1 MKSLLNKI
9 YFINIILF
17 AFVACNNSL
26 NDCESK
32 SNPYGLKIINCIDD
46 YNKLIKENPEME
58 LIDLEKLIPN
68 IVLDIKYATKD
79 NFTKEIIYTEA
90 KAFARKPVA
99 EALKKVQD
107 SLAHHNLKIKI
118 YDAYRPY
125 AASVKFYE
133 VYPDSNFVANP
144 KYGSRHNRGCAVDLT
159 LLDLATGIEIPMP
172 TVYDDFSEKAHPEYK
187 NFSKDVIENRA
198 FLFNIMAHF
207 GFKHY
212 PTEWWHFD
220 YQGWEN
226 YPLMDLSFEQ
236 LKKTK

>member
-1 MKSLLNKI
+1 MFSFIQKK
-9 YFINIILF
+9 YFIILLL
-17 AFVACNNSL
+17 FVFTACNKSVNE
-26 NDCESK
+26 CEPH
-32 SNPYGLKIINCIDD
+32 SNPFGLKIIYCSND
-46 YNKLIKENPEME
+46 YNKLVKENSEME

-68 IVLDIKYATKD
+68 IVLDIRYATKN
-79 NFTKEIIYTEA
+79 NFTKEVIYTEA

-99 EALKKVQD
+99 EALRKVQD

-133 VYPDSNFVANP
+133 VYPDTNFVANP
-144 KYGSRHNRGCAVDLT
+144 KYGSRHNRGCAVDIT
-159 LLDLATGIEIPMP
+159 LLDLSTGIEIPMP
-172 TVYDDFSEKAHPEYK
+172 TDYDDFSEKAHPEYI
-187 NFSKDVIENRA
+187 NFSKEIIENRT

-207 GFKHY
+207 GFKYY

-236 LKKTK
+236 LKNTK